1 MFACCGKKK
10 KDRKHVS
17 LGNLHQLNLICQDG
31 LYFDKNLKILT
42 EFNKTNVFQIY
53 LIVYSLVI
61 PKEEIANIIVQYVLN
76 IMTVCQIQH
85 AVPIMSVIFVQF
97 NLQQTKCTIV
107 IIVEKSNV
115 NMQMLILHI
124 SQKYTQI
131 HILKYEIYINQ
142 YIQMQKV
149 DYIFKIVLIGSQNVG
164 KSSIM
169 ARFIDQ
175 VFNDSYLSTVGV
187 DFRIKTLS
195 IQDKTIKMQIWDTAG
210 QERFQALT
218 QSHYKGAHGCIAVYD
233 VTSERSFEDAK
244 KFLKLVIEEHGLIPE
259 ACYLIAN
266 KVDLIN
272 KRVILVKSGSDFA
285 QDLGVNYLETSAKTG
300 DNVNQLFLELG
311 KIILNLVDQKRT
323 NAQPPENDTK
333 LRTLDTQKIEQEQSC
348 KC

>member
-10 KDRKHVS
+10 KERKHAS

-31 LYFDKNLKILT
+31 LYFDKNLKIIT
-42 EFNKTNVFQIY
+42 EFNKTNYF
-53 LIVYSLVI
+53 SFVI
-61 PKEEIANIIVQYVLN
+61 PYKETANIIVQSVLN
-76 IMTVCQIQH
+76 IMTVCFIQLVVQIMF
-85 AVPIMSVIFVQF
+85 VMFVQY
-97 NLQQTKCTIV
+97 NLSPIKCIIV
-107 IIVEKSNV
+107 IIVEMITA
-115 NMQMLILHI
+115 NMSMLILHI

-131 HILKYEIYINQ
+131 HILNYEIYINQ

-195 IQDKTIKMQIWDTAG
+195 IHDKTIKMQIWDTAG

-233 VTSERSFEDAK
+233 VTCERSFEDAK

-266 KVDLIN
+266 KVDLIS
-272 KRVILVKSGSDFA
+272 KRVILSKNGSELA

-300 DNVNQLFLELG
+300 DNVNQLFLDLG

-323 NAQPPENDTK
+323 NAQPPENDTR
-333 LRTLDTQKIEQEQSC
+333 LRTLDTQKIEQEQGC